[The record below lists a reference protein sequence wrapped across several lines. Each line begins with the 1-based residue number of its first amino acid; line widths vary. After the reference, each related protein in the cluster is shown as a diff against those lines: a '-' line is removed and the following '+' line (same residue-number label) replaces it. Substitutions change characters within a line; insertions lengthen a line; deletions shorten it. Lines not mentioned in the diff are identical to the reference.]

1 MTSGQLR
8 RSDIYDFIIKRK
20 KQHDGNSPSV
30 REIARHCDIPSTSI
44 VNYHLGKLAE
54 QGLIEL
60 SGNGKARMIIVT
72 GGQWVAPGEVAIKQP

>member
-1 MTSGQLR
+1 MNSGKLR
-8 RSDIYDFIIKRK
+8 RSDIYDFIVKRK
-20 KQHDGNSPSV
+20 KQNDGNSPSI

-44 VNYHLGKLAE
+44 VNHHLRKLAE

-72 GGQWVAPGEVAIKQP
+72 GGQWVAPGEVSP